1 MEMDKLLVKNK
12 KAFHEFHVEEQ
23 IECGIELSGTEVKSV
38 KDRKFNFTDSYA
50 RIRGGELWLVGVHI
64 TPHMNAG
71 VWNHEATRT
80 RKLLAHKREIERFS
94 KKTRERGYT
103 LVPLDMHLKGGY
115 VKVTIGLCKGKK
127 LHDKRESI
135 KQKDLKRDADREMA
149 GR

>member
-1 MEMDKLLVKNK
+1 MEKLLVKNK

-50 RIRGGELWLVGVHI
+50 RIRDGELWLIGVHI
-64 TPHMNAG
+64 TPHTNAG

-80 RKLLAHKREIERFS
+80 RKLLAHKREIERLS

-127 LHDKRESI
+127 LHDKRETI